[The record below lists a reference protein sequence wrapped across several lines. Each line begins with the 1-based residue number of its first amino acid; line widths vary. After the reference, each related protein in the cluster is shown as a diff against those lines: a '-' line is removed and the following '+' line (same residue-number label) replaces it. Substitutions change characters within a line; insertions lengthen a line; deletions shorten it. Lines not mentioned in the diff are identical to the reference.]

1 MAVWVNFDVDILR
14 ALFWAGVLL
23 LLLAVVVG
31 CTTIGT
37 AKSTLVLAKAPEAK
51 QYHGAEFGN
60 FLTDEN
66 KVQLRSTS
74 RGEAFSEKTWLK
86 LISDRFGVDA
96 QQAKTDYY
104 AVAPKTA
111 NVSVS
116 IRDLS
121 RTPPLDSFNFDLQK
135 VDEISKLLLDRDV
148 ADAKRNELI
157 EGIRNHF
164 TILPEVSSRTVLDR
178 YDDGVALWRY
188 FIELE
193 LDFTGS
199 LQSVDPDA
207 RFDYLAAAIR
217 IPGDVDARFIN
228 FSPKEADLFDLT
240 IGQLKSTG
248 SLTASAS
255 QAANA
260 KETSVN
266 EDTSV
271 DGVTDKTTTDV
282 GTTTNYGL
290 NFELTEELTRD
301 IKSTLETRSA
311 GIHDDGKLF
320 LLELKGSAA
329 KRVAGTYTY
338 KLMVEVRSEGE
349 LLEKC
354 GRPIILNNETKQWEL
369 KDPNADGKPSEECE
383 KETPKPVWGV
393 SQPQIDDLRVE
404 TRSIGIVNHTLEAG
418 RTGMFSR
425 VPEPLN
431 DQAFKQVIVEEEV
444 LDVWKFNAVARAE
457 KLLTQPTPPNNLLIK
472 TGHSDAVFYVQD
484 KTAGNEIL
492 AVGRGTDAAFSVERE
507 KNLEIVFLPIVK
519 SGDIALEFTADP
531 VSVSVPE
538 GGSRTVVGVYKLG
551 RTFAAQKG
559 SE

>member
-1 MAVWVNFDVDILR
+1 MAVWVNFDVDVLR
-14 ALFWAGVLL
+14 ALFWAGVML

-60 FLTDEN
+60 FLTDEST
-66 KVQLRSTS
+66 VQLRGTS
-74 RGEAFSEKTWLK
+74 RGDAFPEKTWFK

-217 IPGDVDARFIN
+217 IPGDVDARFVN

-266 EDTSV
+266 EDKSV

-338 KLMVEVRSEGE
+338 KLMVEVRSEG
-349 LLEKC
+349 LL
-354 GRPIILNNETKQWEL
+354 LD
-369 KDPNADGKPSEECE
+369 KDGN
-383 KETPKPVWGV
+383 PVPPDATDVDAIWGV
-393 SQPQIDDLRVE
+393 SQPKVDDLRVE
-404 TRSIGIVNHTLEAG
+404 TRSIGVVNHTLEAG

-431 DQAFKQVIVEEEV
+431 DQAFKQVIVEEET
-444 LDVWKFNAVARAE
+444 LDVWQFNAVARAE
-457 KLLTQPTPPNNLLIK
+457 KLLTQSTPPNLLVK

-531 VSVSVPE
+531 VPVNIPA
-538 GGSRTVVGVYKLG
+538 GGSRTVVGIYKVG
-551 RTFAAQKG
+551 RTFAMQKG